1 MRIGWVAMALAT
13 VARAAAVDVT
23 AYVRTEGRLQP
34 WAAQRTAAEVLGRA
48 GVTVG
53 WEKGWPSGG
62 GTGGVAVRVL
72 LSETTPEDLL
82 PAALAVAYPYSGCT
96 KSITVFVDRIRQI
109 AKGRFREETSLTGY
123 VLAHEIAHVLQGV
136 DRHSDA
142 GVMKASWSL
151 EDRLAIFKGRLEFL
165 EDDVQLMRR
174 GLAAGAC
181 RMPGSPVVT
190 REDLPKAPG
199 TIRRLATQ
207 TAGRRDSR

>member
-1 MRIGWVAMALAT
+1 MRIGWMALAVAT
-13 VARAAAVDVT
+13 VARGAAVDVT
-23 AYVRTEGRLQP
+23 AYVRIEGRLQT
-34 WAAQRTAAEVLGRA
+34 WAAQRTAAEILKRA
-48 GVTVG
+48 GVTIG

-62 GTGGVAVRVL
+62 GTGGVAVRIL

-82 PAALAVAYPYSGCT
+82 PGALAVAYPYSGCAR
-96 KSITVFVDRIRQI
+96 SITVFVDRIRQM
-109 AKGRFREETSLTGY
+109 AKGRFREETSLLGY

-142 GVMKASWSL
+142 GVMKESWSL

-165 EDDVQLMRR
+165 EEDIYLMRR

-181 RMPGSPVVT
+181 RAAGSLT
-190 REDLPKAPG
+190 
-199 TIRRLATQ
+199 RRLATQ